1 MKMLRYATN
10 IVKIRQKVI
19 KNFRCSSTS
28 PKPNL
33 SDTITIN
40 NKTFKRDDYTNITD
54 KIVGLAQKSL
64 HTTPHHP
71 ISLVRQRIVN
81 YFYKTFLNSR
91 RNPLFSVYDNLSPI
105 VTKGQNFDSLLIPE
119 NHPSRSKSD
128 CYYINREYLLRAHTT
143 AHQAELIKAGLD
155 NFLIVG
161 DVYRRDEIDSKH
173 YPVFHQL
180 DGVRLKT
187 KDQLFS
193 YESDL
198 KLFDCDDT
206 ACMPGGPTKQSC
218 HTFEAFKLMEHE
230 LKATL
235 AGLAKELFGNQ
246 VRYRWVDTTFPF
258 TQPSW
263 ELEVYHNDE
272 WLEILGCGIMMQSL
286 LTNVGVN
293 NRIGWAFGLGLE
305 RIAMCLFKI
314 HDIRLFWSNDS
325 GFLNQFRNDDL
336 KSPIV
341 YKPISQYP
349 QCIHDISFWLPE
361 DKNDSLSFCSND
373 FYDMV
378 RNVAGDLVEQVLLVD
393 QFTHPKSGKKSLCY
407 RIIYR
412 HMERTLTNEEI
423 NKVHQLIECAASDQF
438 GVTIR

>member
-1 MKMLRYATN
+1 MLQYATN
-10 IVKIRQKVI
+10 IVKIRQKLV
-19 KNFRCSSTS
+19 KHFRCSSTS
-28 PKPNL
+28 AKPNL
-33 SDTITIN
+33 TDTITIN

-54 KIVGLAQKSL
+54 KIVCLAQKSL

-105 VTKGQNFDSLLIPE
+105 VSLAQNFDSLLIPE
-119 NHPSRSKSD
+119 NHPSRLKSD

-143 AHQAELIKAGLD
+143 AHQAELIRAGLD

-180 DGVRLKT
+180 DAVRLKT

-193 YESDL
+193 CENDL

-206 ACMPGGPTKQSC
+206 ACIPGGPTKQRC

-230 LKATL
+230 LKTTL
-235 AGLAKELFGNQ
+235 VGLAKELFGNQ
-246 VRYRWVDTTFPF
+246 VRYRWVDTSFPF

-263 ELEVYHNDE
+263 ELEVYYNNE

-314 HDIRLFWSNDS
+314 QDIRLFWSNDS
-325 GFLNQFRNDDL
+325 GFLNQFKDDDL
-336 KSPIV
+336 KSPII
-341 YKPISQYP
+341 YKPISQHP

-361 DKNDSLSFCSND
+361 DKTDSLSFCSND
-373 FYDMV
+373 FYDLV

-412 HMERTLTNEEI
+412 HMERTLTNAEVNE
-423 NKVHQLIECAASDQF
+423 VHQLIECAASDQF